1 MEELMTQ
8 ILEMI
13 IAILISLF
21 ILLQGILMFRDLK
34 KDYGK
39 EKKRSE
45 NQKRKVK
52 SERRLRVI
60 K

>member
-1 MEELMTQ
+1 MTR
-8 ILEMI
+8 ILEFI
-13 IAILISLF
+13 IAILIILF

-34 KDYGK
+34 KDYSK

-45 NQKRKVK
+45 NQKRKGK
-52 SERRLRVI
+52 NERKLRVI